1 MFSVFVQTR
10 KLWNA
15 TATAATAPPPLL
27 PSAGCPRDRRDGL
40 TRLIPVQALTDSGMQ
55 FRIEIQRNSR
65 ELEWAAEERTMRRP
79 PAKRRRRT
87 GNMLE
92 FLQFATRGARVG
104 SSINDVRTP
113 RTKRGGRSKS
123 RYYKLRECDREKMA
137 RRPKTLR
144 TSFMSSSQAHQS

>member
-1 MFSVFVQTR
+1 MSTDDRWARIRRREGACFLFLC
-10 KLWNA
+10 KLENCGMRLRRPRRLPLRSFLPP
-15 TATAATAPPPLL
+15 AARETD
-27 PSAGCPRDRRDGL
+27 GTDGL

-104 SSINDVRTP
+104 SSINDVRTL
-113 RTKRGGRSKS
+113 RTKRGGGSVQEQILQVERV
-123 RYYKLRECDREKMA
+123 
-137 RRPKTLR
+137 
-144 TSFMSSSQAHQS
+144 